1 MLSLCDPAFRI
12 RSSAI
17 AGWVEWL
24 VGISMAEEE
33 TKTRRM
39 EFELK
44 AAQPPDPIYYRIES
58 KTESARLERVAHK
71 PQHVAREGSAAARLM
86 Q

>member
-1 MLSLCDPAFRI
+1 MTQRLRG
-12 RSSAI
+12 SSAI
-17 AGWVEWL
+17 AGWAEWL
-24 VGISMAEEE
+24 IGISMADEE

-44 AAQPPDPIYYRIES
+44 AAQPPDPIFYRIDSAAEFS
-58 KTESARLERVAHK
+58 KLAIVEPSAAVRR
-71 PQHVAREGSAAARLM
+71 REGSAAERYM

>member
-1 MLSLCDPAFRI
+1 M
-12 RSSAI
+12 
-17 AGWVEWL
+17 

-44 AAQPPDPIYYRIES
+44 AAQPPDPIYYRME
-58 KTESARLERVAHK
+58 TEADSTKLSLTEAPIVAVRRGRSAE
-71 PQHVAREGSAAARLM
+71 QYM